1 MYEANGKPFTSFL
14 AAIAEADKVKA
25 VVVEVATGT
34 IRWRPGTVSK
44 KAQRMYRERK
54 AAYAAQEAGK

>member
-1 MYEANGKPFTSFL
+1 MYTVDGKPFADFFT
-14 AAIAEADKVKA
+14 AIKEADSLKTT
-25 VVVEVATGT
+25 VVEVATGL